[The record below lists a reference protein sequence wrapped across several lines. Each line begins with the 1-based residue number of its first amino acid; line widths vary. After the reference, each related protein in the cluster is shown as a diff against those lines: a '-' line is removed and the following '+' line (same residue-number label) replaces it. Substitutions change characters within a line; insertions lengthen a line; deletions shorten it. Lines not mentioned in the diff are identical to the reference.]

1 MRKPFFK
8 KIKGQTLSKI
18 KLIFSHEPFR
28 WLIYRIKIIIIWF
41 KHLGNNPLYAPGV
54 HLLDAP
60 SGTGKTLLANIIIQN
75 STSANQFWYTNI
87 DQFEEEKQQVFEV
100 SSLFEKGK
108 QIAKLP
114 TFVDGKWAQGIIF
127 DELNLNFNRRM
138 NKTTDY
144 NNLFIGLMELV
155 VSHRHQHMNKL
166 YFLSQDLSFNDKQ
179 IQNAFKYHHIIYSK
193 KRYNYKIYKDNYNK
207 KLVKTPKKLLVDHY
221 IKTAEKTA
229 DGTTIFTKFK
239 TSKIKVDTLKHLY
252 TYNHL
257 GYAKKYE
264 DLPEVKI

>member
-1 MRKPFFK
+1 MKKPSFK
-8 KIKGQTLSKI
+8 KIIKDSISKLKI
-18 KLIFSHEPFR
+18 IFSHEPFR
-28 WLIYRIKIIIIWF
+28 WIIYRVKIIILWF

-75 STSANQFWYTNI
+75 STPKNGFWYSNI
-87 DQFEEEKQQVFEV
+87 DQFEEDKQQVFTPYDM
-100 SSLFEKGK
+100 FESGK

-114 TFVDGKWAQGIIF
+114 VYVNNKWAQGIIF

-144 NNLFIGLMELV
+144 NNLFVGLMEFV
-155 VSHRHQHMNKL
+155 VSHRHQRMNRL

-179 IQNAFKYHHIIYSK
+179 IQNAFKYHHVIYSK
-193 KRYNYKIYKDNYNK
+193 KRYNYRIYKDSDNI
-207 KLVKTPKKLLVDHY
+207 KLQRTPKKLLVDHY
-221 IKTAEKTA
+221 IKTAEKSA
-229 DGTTIFTKFK
+229 DGTTIFAHFK
-239 TSKIKVDTLKHLY
+239 TSKIKVDTVKHLY

-257 GYAKKYE
+257 GYAKKYN
-264 DLPEVKI
+264 DLPDIKM